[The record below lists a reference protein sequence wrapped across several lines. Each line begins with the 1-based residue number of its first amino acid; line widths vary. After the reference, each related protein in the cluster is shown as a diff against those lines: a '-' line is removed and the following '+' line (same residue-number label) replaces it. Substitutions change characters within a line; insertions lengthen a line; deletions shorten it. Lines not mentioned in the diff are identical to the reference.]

1 MVAQEN
7 REARERVEM
16 LVVGVRV
23 VQMGLRERQEM
34 QVVVELREIR
44 VAREQVEL
52 MVLQGKMVAVE
63 RAEQAVKPGLQV

>member
-1 MVAQEN
+1 
-7 REARERVEM
+7 
-16 LVVGVRV
+16 V